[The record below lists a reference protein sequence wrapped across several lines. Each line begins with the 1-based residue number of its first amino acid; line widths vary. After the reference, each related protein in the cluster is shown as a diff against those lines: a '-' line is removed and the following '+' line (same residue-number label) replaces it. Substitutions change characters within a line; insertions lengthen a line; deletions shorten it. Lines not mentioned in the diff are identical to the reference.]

1 MYEIV
6 RTENLWKVYPDGTK
20 ALKGI
25 NLSIMRGEFVG
36 VMGPS
41 GSGKS
46 TLLHLIG
53 GLDKPTEG
61 KVLLFGKDIVSMGE
75 DDLSLFRRGKVAY
88 IFQFYYLL
96 EDFNVLENLLL
107 IGEILGIEDLQ
118 KKALEI
124 LDFLRL
130 SHRLKHKPHQLSGG
144 EQQRVAIGRALMGEP
159 ALVLADEPT
168 GNIDWEESMK
178 IMGLFEKLNKEKE
191 ITFVVATHNPRLKKF
206 FRRTLNLN
214 DGVLVGEGAPSLS

>member
-6 RTENLWKVYPDGTK
+6 RTENLWKIYPDGTK

-214 DGVLVGEGAPSLS
+214 DGVLVGED